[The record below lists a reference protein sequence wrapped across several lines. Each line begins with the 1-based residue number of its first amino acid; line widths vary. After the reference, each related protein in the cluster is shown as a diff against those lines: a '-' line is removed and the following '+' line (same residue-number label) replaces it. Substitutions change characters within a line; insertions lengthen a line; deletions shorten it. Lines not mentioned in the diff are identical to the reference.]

1 MSALTRAVLA
11 AFIFGIGWTQSAVAE
26 TNAPVEVKSSS
37 AGGFG
42 RIQFEW
48 REKAQAKTVLND
60 GILVISFDRAFDADT
75 DAMQRSLDAYVALV
89 RQDPDKKSLRLA
101 LKGPVTLKTTDYAT
115 RFAFDIL
122 PPSFRGDPPP
132 IAPPSQESP
141 DAVSVVPIRVA
152 EREHTTTLQFDWP
165 VKVDYTAKMEGGKLT
180 ISFAKAAKID
190 LKRFSDSPPAWIRGA
205 RSSVVGGKLAVE
217 FDVDAEAGFVDVS
230 EGHRIAF
237 ELREPV
243 TDAAATRAATT
254 APSLPIAAEGVPQ
267 LTAEIIKF
275 PMPPR
280 KGAPGVS
287 APTPIVPAT
296 ATAQTDAAAAQAAL
310 AGSNLRD
317 SLAAA
322 SALPPALRQ
331 APTEL
336 DEALAPASPT
346 VAATPGRAKAEIF
359 GSMLRLELPYSKLPA
374 AAVFRRG
381 LAVWVV
387 AANNEAMDLS
397 ALTALPNGPAHLLS
411 APAEVAPGV
420 TAFRLETSPA
430 MTVSASAAGETW
442 IVSIGPTVPEIPA
455 QVQLVREIQVHA
467 SKLHALMPG
476 SSQVLWLKDP
486 QIEDRLA
493 VVLAYAPARGLAEGQ
508 QFVEFSALP
517 SMQGLAFESRA
528 DDLSITIAGND
539 AVVTRPQG
547 LNLSADQPA
556 TLAGTSLLGNGAS
569 PAFVDF
575 AAWAQPGEET
585 RAEAIRRL
593 MRLSASSAGGMSV
606 PRMALARYYIA
617 EGLGS
622 EALGMLKLISSEDQ
636 TADAN
641 PQFRVA
647 RALANMLMNRYREAI
662 NDLSMDVLGLD
673 AHAALWRGLA
683 AAGARDWRQARS
695 NLMTAAK
702 VLGHYPAPWQARAKV
717 ALARAALELGE
728 PASAMQAIATLP
740 QAAVSADVAAEAL
753 LVRASLELLSN
764 KSDVA
769 LALYRQVAG
778 SPYRPAAV
786 RGLLEEALLKE
797 KLGKIK
803 PAEAIDALERLR
815 FQWRG
820 DDVELRTLTE
830 LGNLYVA
837 QGRYRDG
844 LDTMRLAVRHFAQ
857 NDQARATATKMA
869 AIFED
874 LFLSGKADAIQPIQ
888 ALGLFYDFRELTPVG
903 AQGDEMIRKLADRL
917 VSVDLLGQAAEL
929 LQHQVDQRLDGIAKA
944 SVAARLAVIYLLDRK
959 PEKAL
964 GALRSSKQTR
974 LPDDLLAQRSLLE
987 ARALGDLKLYD
998 QGLELI
1004 SADDSVEA
1012 NRLRADVLWQAQR
1025 WAEAGARDE
1034 ELVGTRY
1041 QDTAP
1046 LTDGERMDVLR
1057 AAVAYS
1063 LAGDTASLV
1072 RLRTRFAAKM
1082 ATSPDAR
1089 GFDVVTQGQDTT
1101 GVDYRNLVKRLAGVD
1116 TLEAF
1121 MTDFRKRYGTGGA
1134 AATVTN

>member
-1 MSALTRAVLA
+1 MSAFIRATLA
-11 AFIFGIGWTQSAVAE
+11 ALLFAFGWIQSVAAE
-26 TNAPVEVKSSS
+26 TNAPAEVKVSS

-60 GILVISFDRAFDADT
+60 GILVISFDRAFDVDT

-122 PPSFRGDPPP
+122 PPSFHGDPPP
-132 IAPPSQESP
+132 IAPVAQESQDGP
-141 DAVSVVPIRVA
+141 SVVPIRVA

-165 VKVDYTAKMEGGKLT
+165 AKVDYTAKLESGKLT
-180 ISFAKAAKID
+180 ITFAKTAKID
-190 LKRFSDSPPAWIRGA
+190 LKRFSDSPPAWIRAA
-205 RSSVVGGKLAVE
+205 RSNIVGGKLAVE
-217 FDVDAEAGFVDVS
+217 FDVDAEAEFVDVS
-230 EGHRIAF
+230 EGRRIAF
-237 ELREPV
+237 ELREPK
-243 TDAAATRAATT
+243 TDAAASTATVT
-254 APSLPIAAEGVPQ
+254 PAQPSVADGVPQ

-280 KGAPGVS
+280 KGGPGMTV
-287 APTPIVPAT
+287 PTVIIPAT
-296 ATAQTDAAAAQAAL
+296 VTAQTDAAAAQVGSV
-310 AGSNLRD
+310 GSNLRD
-317 SLAAA
+317 SFAAA

-331 APTEL
+331 APTAL
-336 DEALAPASPT
+336 DEALAPASAK
-346 VAATPGRAKAEIF
+346 VAATAGKAKAEIF
-359 GSMLRLELPYSKLPA
+359 GSMLRLELPYTKLPA

-381 LAVWVV
+381 LALWVV
-387 AANNEAMDLS
+387 VASNEAMDLG
-397 ALTALPNGPAHLLS
+397 ALTGLPNGPAHLLS

-420 TAFRLETSPA
+420 SAFRLETPPA
-430 MTVSASAAGETW
+430 MTVSASAAGESW

-467 SKLHALMPG
+467 SKLRALMPG

-528 DDLSITIAGND
+528 DDLAITIAGND
-539 AVVTRPQG
+539 AVITRPQG

-593 MRLSASSAGGMSV
+593 MRLSAASAGGMSV
-606 PRMALARYYIA
+606 PRMSLARYYIA

-647 RALANMLMNRYREAI
+647 RALANMLMNRHREAI

-683 AAGARDWRQARS
+683 AAGAHDWRQARS

-702 VLGHYPAPWQARAKV
+702 VLGHYPVQWQARAKV
-717 ALARAALELGE
+717 SLARAALELGE

-764 KSDVA
+764 KTDVA

-786 RGLLEEALLKE
+786 RGSLEETLLKA

-803 PAEAIDALERLR
+803 PAEAIEALERLR

-820 DDVELRTLTE
+820 DDVELKTLTE

-869 AIFED
+869 TIFED
-874 LFLSGKADAIQPIQ
+874 LFLTGKADAMQPIQ

-929 LQHQVDQRLDGIAKA
+929 LQHQVDQRLDGVAKA

-974 LPDDLLAQRSLLE
+974 LPDELLAQRSLLE
-987 ARALGDLKLYD
+987 ARALGDLKLCD
-998 QGLELI
+998 QGLDLI
-1004 SADDSVEA
+1004 STDDSVEA
-1012 NRLRADVLWQAQR
+1012 NRLRADLLWQAQR
-1025 WAEAGARDE
+1025 WAEVGARDE
-1034 ELVGTRY
+1034 ALVGTRY

-1046 LTDGERMDVLR
+1046 LTDGERMDVMR

-1063 LAGDTASLV
+1063 LAGDMASLV
-1072 RLRTRFAAKM
+1072 RMRTRFAGKM

-1089 GFDVVTQGQDTT
+1089 SFDVVTQGQDTT

-1121 MTDFRKRYGTGGA
+1121 MTDFRKRYGTGGT